1 MRTVDMTGSPYAPP
15 AASLADT
22 VRVPVAPPLWNPNA
36 AANWS
41 LLFTPAFGAFLHLL
55 NWRALGENDRA
66 ASAKA
71 WFVISLVLLA
81 MYVVLGLLLPDAR
94 TADGIGRAI
103 GFVYLI
109 VWYVST
115 ARSQARYVKDKFGSA
130 YPRKGWTRPLLI
142 ALAAMVGYIA
152 FSAAIG
158 FVFGLTAGR

>member
-1 MRTVDMTGSPYAPP
+1 MTDNPYAPP

-41 LLFTPAFGAFLHLL
+41 LIFTPAFGALLQLL
-55 NWRALGENDRA
+55 NWRALGENDKA

-71 WFVISLVLLA
+71 WFITSLVLLA
-81 MYVVLGLLLPDAR
+81 IYVLLGLLLPDAR
-94 TADGIGRAI
+94 AADGIGRAI
-103 GFVYLI
+103 GFGYLI

-142 ALAAMVGYIA
+142 ALGAMVGYIA
-152 FSAAIG
+152 VSAALG
-158 FVFGLTAGR
+158 FAFGLMASR